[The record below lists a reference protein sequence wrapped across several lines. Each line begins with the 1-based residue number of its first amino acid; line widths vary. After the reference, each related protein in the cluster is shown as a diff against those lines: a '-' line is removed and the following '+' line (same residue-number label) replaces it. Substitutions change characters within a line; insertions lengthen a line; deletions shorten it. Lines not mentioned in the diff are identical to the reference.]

1 MSFDLK
7 TAISSIAPTLATMLG
22 GPLAGTAVTAL
33 ESAFGLAP
41 GAGADGITKVLQ
53 TGQMTP
59 EIVAAVRAADQ
70 KHAEI
75 IGQQGLDLQT
85 LNAKHE
91 EAMEQIEQTDRA
103 SARTSNSNRDATWWI
118 GASILVTFAL
128 IMSAVLYGCYG
139 ILTGGITI
147 KDSAVVAAVAGL
159 VGSVVGYVASNA
171 QTFVNFIFGGS
182 LGADKHSASMAAAV
196 QQALAVKS

>member
-1 MSFDLK
+1 MAFDLK

-33 ESAFGLAP
+33 ESAFGLGP
-41 GAGADGITKVLQ
+41 GAGVDGITKVMQ
-53 TGQMTP
+53 NGQMTP
-59 EIVAAVRAADQ
+59 EIIAAVRAADQ

-75 IGQQGLDLQT
+75 IGQQGLDLAT

-91 EAMEQIEQTDRA
+91 EAMEQIGQSDRD
-103 SARTSNSNRDATWWI
+103 SARKANSGRDATWWI

-147 KDSAVVAAVAGL
+147 KDPAVVAAVAGL